1 MSIVALRA
9 AVLVAALMPVWAES
23 QPLSLPQA
31 LELAVRRSEAA
42 AAARAGANSAT
53 ETARAA
59 GRLPDPMLRIGV
71 ENLPVTG
78 PDRFNPSADFMT
90 MKRVGISQ
98 EWLSRDKRA
107 AREAAALASVERE
120 SVQALGV
127 EADTRLQTALAFIDA
142 WFAQAALDITE
153 RAERNLREELE
164 VARARLGAGAGSA
177 TEMLALTTT
186 RGLAEDTADEARQQH
201 AAAMAE
207 LRRWVGTDA
216 TELSSPGGLEP
227 PSEAQYLAS
236 HPTLV
241 ALGRDIELNRRAAE
255 AAATERT
262 PNWTW
267 EVAYSQ
273 RTGFSDMVS
282 VGVSIPLQV
291 APAQRQDRDIA
302 ARLALVDK
310 ARSELEE
317 ATREAAVEFR
327 RLSGD
332 TARLQQRIERLHA
345 GVLSPARQRSVV
357 ALAAYRSNQTPL
369 AGYFEARNAEV
380 DAHRKLLTLERE
392 LARTRARLALKP
404 FANGVER

>member
-1 MSIVALRA
+1 MSILALRA
-9 AVLVAALMPVWAES
+9 AVMVAALLPVLAAS
-23 QPLSLPQA
+23 QPLTLQHA
-31 LELAVRRSEAA
+31 LELAGRRSEAA
-42 AAARAGANSAT
+42 AAARAGATGAT

-59 GRLPDPMLRIGV
+59 GRLPDPMFRIGI

-98 EWLSRDKRA
+98 EWLFRDKRA

-120 SVQALGV
+120 SVQARSV
-127 EADTRLQTALAFIDA
+127 EADTRLQTALAFLDA
-142 WFAQAALDITE
+142 WFAQAALDIAE
-153 RAERNLREELE
+153 RGERNLREELE
-164 VARARLGAGAGSA
+164 VARARMSAGPGSA
-177 TEMLALTTT
+177 TETLALTTA
-186 RGLAEDTADEARQQH
+186 RGLAEDAADEARQQH
-201 AAAMAE
+201 AAAMTE
-207 LRRWVGTDA
+207 LRRWVGDEV
-216 TELSSPGGLEP
+216 TELSSPGSLEP

-241 ALGRDIELNRRAAE
+241 ALGRDIEVNRRVAE
-255 AAATERT
+255 ATASERT
-262 PNWTW
+262 SNWTW

-317 ATREAAVEFR
+317 ATREATAEFR

-332 TARLQQRIERLHA
+332 TARLQQRIERLRT
-345 GVLSPARQRSVV
+345 GVLPPARQRAVV
-357 ALAAYRSNQTPL
+357 SLTAYRSNQMPL
-369 AGYFEARNAEV
+369 ASFFEARNAEV
-380 DAHRKLLTLERE
+380 DAHRKLLSLERE
-392 LARTRARLALKP
+392 LARTQARLAFKP